1 MLSLT
6 SSLGNG
12 FLQLDS
18 SITFSNDFCK
28 GMNLHFLISAEEI
41 DSKFFLNKMLLLILG
56 GSSYMRYSKENYFS
70 VSIYDKKLVYKNIKK
85 IENIQGASY
94 YEQLQSAF
102 KKHIKPSARR
112 TNLYESLKEYYE
124 KYIIGNKNIKKSK
137 NIIIIVKKFTSDDLS
152 EYHENLNRYI
162 KEIRSKDV
170 GIYFFSDDSIYSKNI
185 ILNISESGYNM
196 EVQYPIA
203 HFVSESYRANDLFGV
218 KKFCYQL
225 LHGATCKSYNEW
237 SEWSGPCEFE
247 RRQRIIPL
255 KITNIESTN
264 FRSHYDPSCR
274 NVFDYSMSIKEDFR
288 VNCKNSIYECRGIC
302 DKGYKFKP
310 YAKSNE
316 IVESYEECNDLPPC
330 TRDQRKNGDHT
341 LYADVILN
349 SLLSESSI
357 QQIRDRDDRA
367 LIEKDMPGDT
377 EEMSNERRIK
387 DMHLFLDNKMKY
399 MIDKQH
405 KLIEQLQKDI
415 QDRKNKKDGII
426 EDKKKEVEEK
436 KEQVEEKKEEMEE
449 KKEQVEEKENQEQ
462 KENTNL
468 QETKTINESPII
480 DMKNNENTLQ
490 HTQKEEEIKRTRK
503 PIDNF
508 ENDGTNKLHVINTG
522 NTNTQSSPKD
532 LDGDHYPNKQ
542 NVLNNELNKLEDQ
555 NEKDNANVF
564 SIPINGENIKKKDI
578 YEHPKGVESAE
589 DVHIIHNPTDQ
600 SIENG
605 NNIINMN
612 NKSGSE
618 NSSKNM
624 NSETHNISDPFNLKH
639 LKKNNDHD
647 GSSEANGNTSSYN
660 DKKEDVEI
668 NLERKVVEQTN
679 EHKETG
685 QSDLNHEK
693 KEESIYINKENK
705 EGDIIRNNGENVEI
719 HLGNNRKKIV
729 DLKKED
735 IEKNV
740 NVKHLSVDD
749 YGYELEGKRIIG
761 ANKNEDKE
769 IENKNAEG
777 KKIVDKE
784 IENEFVGGKQSGTK
798 EIENELIGGK
808 QIEDKKISGEQNQ
821 GEYVKG
827 EKDNGV
833 HVKVQHIDG
842 QHIEDHDNE
851 DHHIKDHQ
859 TGGKQGTDEKNEYN
873 NTQDSSLTYGKD
885 KDEEFTTE
893 SSNINYTPYIK
904 KNNLSLKTDKIYE
917 PHVVEE
923 INEEDKLSKEKTER
937 FSNNQEIIRKYEQ
950 ENHKINEHEE
960 EEPDKI
966 KYKNLNIEPQV
977 GHKIREKNI
986 DDDVEKKKYEFT
998 NTEETYKNNEKNHNL
1013 IGKNEVSDE
1022 TMNEYI
1028 ISPKS
1033 EIINEQKNTPQ
1044 YEEVLSKNINN
1055 DKDNGKRI
1063 NNNDQL
1069 ESPILSNEKKTDDIH
1084 IIEEKEK
1091 IDKPI
1096 HNNDLENQNHEKKHI
1111 QDDKLEE
1118 YSTLPNS
1125 KEMKN
1130 ISGDNIE
1137 NNLLSNKK
1145 EENHKIIHENIEEDT
1160 TSKDNE
1166 KNMQNY
1172 IIHDDLGKKDISR
1185 ENTGEDISPNKYLK
1199 NKENYGILD
1208 DKGKIKIYE
1217 ENNEEYVTDVGSG
1230 ENKVSEGNS
1239 NDNIM
1244 PEEYGKNKNSQEN
1257 SEDNIMTEKN
1267 GKNKSSEEN
1276 TDDNIMTEKNGK
1288 DKFMTEKNGKNKS
1301 SEENADDNI
1310 IREENGKNKS
1320 SQENSEDNIMTEKNG
1335 KNNNSQENSDDNIMT
1350 EEYGENK
1357 NSHENSEDNIMT
1369 EEYGKNK
1376 SPQENIDD
1384 NIIPEKNGE
1393 NKNSQQNSD
1402 HNIMTEEYEKNK
1414 NSQENIDDNIMT
1426 EKNGGNKNSQENTDD
1441 NIMTEGYGK
1450 NKNSEKNKEEDIASY
1465 EIDKNRIS
1473 HENDQEHFT
1482 PYESRI
1488 NKEFHTN
1495 VDYNIVSGDNEEKG
1509 ISVKNISEDIIPD
1522 GKGKNIQDDIILEE
1536 NGENKNFEEN
1546 IEEDKISDK
1555 TQKSK
1560 ISHENAEGHFT
1571 PYESG
1576 KNKISDEN
1584 DVEYNISD
1592 INTNKDQEEVESK
1605 RIFETNDNI
1614 NKHISSSDNNKINK
1628 MKQNNILINESQD
1641 KNIDVHNKLDKI
1653 LKNEHVTSDE
1663 SLEKIKEENGNT
1675 RKNKGSINNEEK
1687 IEEEKENVKNDET
1700 IIGKKEEN
1708 TESDDLKIQKISNE
1722 NINKNILYTDNYNKD
1737 KSYNAQGGTHGENDE
1752 TTNGTNISND
1762 GLDKNVKIDQ
1772 YISKGENIL
1781 QENKEDIIPSVTI
1794 NNSLGDKYVKENLSP
1809 EDIKKMEVAHKNIQN
1824 ITSEDELGTQKKDNE
1839 RNKEDKSPN
1848 GVEENHQENDKIIGE
1863 VNLSNMNMNESNI
1876 GNSDTINQHLL
1887 NEGKNIHHKGNV
1899 NSETNEMTNNSGT
1912 QNIISNEQFEKN
1924 IIRGD
1929 DIKDKMNEN
1938 VKIEDETGNNIK
1950 INKYNDNAK
1959 ILNELIIKNQGTQ
1972 DSDAD
1977 DISTNGSDKMDQIEN
1992 KNENIHKINN
2002 VNVEKDKISNDK
2014 EDNIVPPEHKEHD
2027 IISDNKKKE
2036 FDNVLEIPIKGHNI
2050 LDDKETITEQVEE
2063 KSIGQDKSM
2072 ENNNVSTNDGKD
2084 IHIQEEDIKG
2094 NIINNVN
2101 DKHSESKKNNLHI
2114 DEPNKYVEEK
2124 EIKKHEIADHDIK
2137 KEFKEI
2143 QENDSNK
2150 NEPSNENILVDVN
2163 AQDDKNISKLTNDLH
2178 DQEKGT
2184 NNDSVVEHNVSDK
2197 TIGKH
2202 KFKNEKIGDIES
2214 FETNINENNEK
2225 IVDSINGNGIRQK
2238 IVQNENKNNLNNQDN
2253 KEYNEH
2259 ITIPNE
2265 KIQESGYINY
2275 KKENEKDVQ
2284 NQFNGNEQISS
2295 NVSQT
2300 EGERKENYIIDGEN
2314 HNSTDQINNIKMEG
2328 DISSNEEHKKINSN
2342 FNDEKEIKNNTREIP
2357 IMEHNFN
2364 TNMDSVNDDKIKEE
2378 MSHIKNMEYVVDSFD
2393 KIDNAPNEQNII
2405 DHNGKHSVIKGEIK
2419 EDTKHEKENAKQMN
2433 EEIKNVKEQEIE
2445 HERKNETKEEKEQS
2459 IKEGKNKEFEEGRN
2473 KEFEEG
2479 RNKEFEKNKM
2489 TKNLMKK

>member
-12 FLQLDS
+12 FLHS

-1276 TDDNIMTEKNGK
+1276 EGNDKEIKEGEYKKFEEEIEKQIEKENNKEIKELNDKKIKEANDKEINEGNNNTIEVGTEKENK
-1288 DKFMTEKNGKNKS
+1288 DKKEDKLAPQEFSSDMVKGNEKNVEISESNNNINNKID
-1301 SEENADDNI
+1301 SEYTKFPDNL
-1310 IREENGKNKS
+1310 
-1320 SQENSEDNIMTEKNG
+1320 
-1335 KNNNSQENSDDNIMT
+1335 NNNSNA
-1350 EEYGENK
+1350 
-1357 NSHENSEDNIMT
+1357 SEDDKKKEKVINDI
-1369 EEYGKNK
+1369 
-1376 SPQENIDD
+1376 IDNVMHDYD
-1384 NIIPEKNGE
+1384 NSMKDD
-1393 NKNSQQNSD
+1393 KKASD
-1402 HNIMTEEYEKNK
+1402 INDK
-1414 NSQENIDDNIMT
+1414 IDKLGDIV
-1426 EKNGGNKNSQENTDD
+1426 ENT
-1441 NIMTEGYGK
+1441 
-1450 NKNSEKNKEEDIASY
+1450 
-1465 EIDKNRIS
+1465 
-1473 HENDQEHFT
+1473 
-1482 PYESRI
+1482 
-1488 NKEFHTN
+1488 
-1495 VDYNIVSGDNEEKG
+1495 
-1509 ISVKNISEDIIPD
+1509 KNISE
-1522 GKGKNIQDDIILEE
+1522 GKNSFPYKYYTDTKSVHKIIYKKSKDGEMERKKFIIVGQNNFIIDSDDMKNPYPKKLSDEVNKHLEE
-1536 NGENKNFEEN
+1536 Q
-1546 IEEDKISDK
+1546 I
-1555 TQKSK
+1555 
-1560 ISHENAEGHFT
+1560 
-1571 PYESG
+1571 
-1576 KNKISDEN
+1576 
-1584 DVEYNISD
+1584 
-1592 INTNKDQEEVESK
+1592 NKDISNTLSK
-1605 RIFETNDNI
+1605 D
-1614 NKHISSSDNNKINK
+1614 
-1628 MKQNNILINESQD
+1628 
-1641 KNIDVHNKLDKI
+1641 
-1653 LKNEHVTSDE
+1653 
-1663 SLEKIKEENGNT
+1663 
-1675 RKNKGSINNEEK
+1675 
-1687 IEEEKENVKNDET
+1687 EKE
-1700 IIGKKEEN
+1700 KKEKKYAYSN
-1708 TESDDLKIQKISNE
+1708 TFKYAGATVL
-1722 NINKNILYTDNYNKD
+1722 
-1737 KSYNAQGGTHGENDE
+1737 A
-1752 TTNGTNISND
+1752 
-1762 GLDKNVKIDQ
+1762 GLFVLLASVLVFKKVKGFT
-1772 YISKGENIL
+1772 Y
-1781 QENKEDIIPSVTI
+1781 
-1794 NNSLGDKYVKENLSP
+1794 
-1809 EDIKKMEVAHKNIQN
+1809 
-1824 ITSEDELGTQKKDNE
+1824 
-1839 RNKEDKSPN
+1839 
-1848 GVEENHQENDKIIGE
+1848 
-1863 VNLSNMNMNESNI
+1863 
-1876 GNSDTINQHLL
+1876 
-1887 NEGKNIHHKGNV
+1887 
-1899 NSETNEMTNNSGT
+1899 
-1912 QNIISNEQFEKN
+1912 
-1924 IIRGD
+1924 
-1929 DIKDKMNEN
+1929 
-1938 VKIEDETGNNIK
+1938 
-1950 INKYNDNAK
+1950 
-1959 ILNELIIKNQGTQ
+1959 
-1972 DSDAD
+1972 
-1977 DISTNGSDKMDQIEN
+1977 
-1992 KNENIHKINN
+1992 
-2002 VNVEKDKISNDK
+2002 
-2014 EDNIVPPEHKEHD
+2014 
-2027 IISDNKKKE
+2027 
-2036 FDNVLEIPIKGHNI
+2036 
-2050 LDDKETITEQVEE
+2050 
-2063 KSIGQDKSM
+2063 
-2072 ENNNVSTNDGKD
+2072 
-2084 IHIQEEDIKG
+2084 
-2094 NIINNVN
+2094 
-2101 DKHSESKKNNLHI
+2101 KNN
-2114 DEPNKYVEEK
+2114 DY
-2124 EIKKHEIADHDIK
+2124 
-2137 KEFKEI
+2137 
-2143 QENDSNK
+2143 
-2150 NEPSNENILVDVN
+2150 
-2163 AQDDKNISKLTNDLH
+2163 TNDLQYH
-2178 DQEKGT
+2178 FNSVILLDEEKGKDT
-2184 NNDSVVEHNVSDK
+2184 DCG
-2197 TIGKH
+2197 TISYM
-2202 KFKNEKIGDIES
+2202 DES
-2214 FETNINENNEK
+2214 W
-2225 IVDSINGNGIRQK
+2225 S
-2238 IVQNENKNNLNNQDN
+2238 
-2253 KEYNEH
+2253 
-2259 ITIPNE
+2259 
-2265 KIQESGYINY
+2265 
-2275 KKENEKDVQ
+2275 
-2284 NQFNGNEQISS
+2284 
-2295 NVSQT
+2295 
-2300 EGERKENYIIDGEN
+2300 
-2314 HNSTDQINNIKMEG
+2314 
-2328 DISSNEEHKKINSN
+2328 
-2342 FNDEKEIKNNTREIP
+2342 
-2357 IMEHNFN
+2357 
-2364 TNMDSVNDDKIKEE
+2364 
-2378 MSHIKNMEYVVDSFD
+2378 
-2393 KIDNAPNEQNII
+2393 
-2405 DHNGKHSVIKGEIK
+2405 
-2419 EDTKHEKENAKQMN
+2419 
-2433 EEIKNVKEQEIE
+2433 
-2445 HERKNETKEEKEQS
+2445 
-2459 IKEGKNKEFEEGRN
+2459 
-2473 KEFEEG
+2473 
-2479 RNKEFEKNKM
+2479 
-2489 TKNLMKK
+2489 